1 MKHASPQSIAQLA
14 PLLERVR
21 ALGRLTER
29 KPGTFYLRSSA
40 FLHFHEDAAGLFAD
54 MKADGKTFTRLPVN
68 NAKEQDA
75 LVALAA
81 HTLSPSDTQR
91 CARPCPTPP
100 SAPAS

>member
-1 MKHASPQSIAQLA
+1 MKHASPHSIAQLA

-29 KPGTFYLRSSA
+29 KPGTFYLRSSV
-40 FLHFHEDAAGLFAD
+40 FLHFHEDPAGLFAD

-75 LVALAA
+75 LGTLAA
-81 HTLSPSDTQR
+81 GILATTEPKR
-91 CARPCPTPP
+91 
-100 SAPAS
+100 